1 MDAYTNDG
9 IQLYGLRAKAPK
21 PDDWKVVGDFFSY
34 EPYGMAMRKN
44 DSDFRAVVNNGLMEL
59 IESGKYLELYDKW
72 FGPTSETP
80 YPLTPE
86 NRRFL
91 IMQVVPK

>member
-1 MDAYTNDG
+1 
-9 IQLYGLRAKAPK
+9 
-21 PDDWKVVGDFFSY
+21 
-34 EPYGMAMRKN
+34 MRKN
-44 DSDFRAVVNNGLMEL
+44 DSEFRAAVNNGLMEL

-72 FGPTSETP
+72 FGPKSETP

>member
-1 MDAYTNDG
+1 
-9 IQLYGLRAKAPK
+9 
-21 PDDWKVVGDFFSY
+21 
-34 EPYGMAMRKN
+34 
-44 DSDFRAVVNNGLMEL
+44 MEL

-72 FGPTSETP
+72 FGPKSETP

-86 NRRFL
+86 NKRFL